1 MKVPENSK
9 YPLVSL
15 LIANYNNAKYIT
27 ETLESAI
34 HQTYPNIEIIIVDDA
49 SNDNSVEKINEF
61 IDQHGNN
68 RIILYENLHNYGCGR
83 NKRKCIDASQGKFFA
98 FLDPEDT
105 IESGA
110 VEQLMDV
117 HLQNSSEYSIVY
129 STHYL
134 CNEKLKVQSV
144 SDWPGKIP
152 EGQSHLSSTAGH
164 ISAFAVCNK
173 YFYDQTAGIDPQ
185 YIVAEDMDL
194 YLKMEELAPV
204 LFVDK
209 PIYYYRKHDNNLSW
223 SYDKR
228 YRNLYWRHKAEM
240 AAYERRRKTKTIAA
254 NLTKVQLQNKKFA
267 FYMQYAKLH
276 RNNKQYLKSI
286 MYNLKAFPYC
296 YTLLKN
302 QL

>member
-1 MKVPENSK
+1 MIVQENSK

-15 LIANYNNAKYIT
+15 LIANYNNARYIT

-49 SNDNSVEKINEF
+49 SNDNSIEKINEV
-61 IDQHGNN
+61 INLYGKNK
-68 RIILYENLHNYGCGR
+68 RIILYKNFYNYGCGR

-105 IESGA
+105 IEHSA
-110 VEQLMDV
+110 VEQLMNV
-117 HLQNSSEYSIVY
+117 HLQNSLKYSIVY

-134 CNEKLKVQSV
+134 CNEKLEVQSI

-152 EGQSHLSSTAGH
+152 QGQSHLNSTAGH

-173 YFYDQTAGIDPQ
+173 YFYDRTAGIDPQ

-194 YLKMEELAPV
+194 YLKMEEVAPV
-204 LFVDK
+204 LYVDK
-209 PIYYYRKHDNNLSW
+209 PIYYYRNHGNNLSW

-240 AAYERRRKTKTIAA
+240 VAYQRRKKTKTIAA
-254 NLTKVQLQNKKFA
+254 NLTKIQLHHKKFA

-276 RNNKQYLKSI
+276 RNQKQYVKSI
-286 MYNLKAFPYC
+286 TYNLKALLFT
-296 YTLLKN
+296 YTIFLRK
-302 QL
+302 